1 MLNPRKV
8 VAIVLAAIC
17 CITACVGCASKSPT
31 TGSALATPAENQK
44 PAASNTVSTG
54 ESVDYGPAVS
64 LSFGTT
70 GAAEDISTKAATY
83 FCDMVK
89 EKSGGNITI
98 ELFPNCQLGN
108 STAQME
114 MTAAGSIDL
123 FMDGNL
129 MGSNGVTDAQ
139 ALSPILSSTS
149 KEAFK
154 NTTESGLYAEF
165 EQQFLDLTGVR
176 VIAHNWY
183 RNPTAIISK
192 NKIDSLESAA
202 GVKIRV
208 PNVKTTTMVFEGL
221 GFSATPVA
229 YNESLLSMQQ
239 GVIDA
244 IWCTEDAIYSM
255 GFYEVGNYVLEMNLA
270 ADALLV
276 YANNARLEGLTEAQ
290 RNLIIQCAQ
299 EAGVYYSGLADE
311 ILAENRAKW
320 EAAGV
325 ETITLSDTEMA
336 RWVEVL
342 QEIGHK
348 IEDEGTWSKGTYDK
362 VLAAARS

>member
-1 MLNPRKV
+1 MLNARKV
-8 VAIVLAAIC
+8 VAIILAAIC
-17 CITACVGCASKSPT
+17 CITACAGCGSKAP
-31 TGSALATPAENQK
+31 APATPVEAQK
-44 PAASNTVSTG
+44 PAVSDTAPA
-54 ESVDYGPAVS
+54 EETVDYGPAVS

-89 EKSGGNITI
+89 EKSGGNVTI
-98 ELFPNCQLGN
+98 ELFPNCQLGS

-149 KEAFK
+149 KEAFR

-202 GVKIRV
+202 GVKVRV
-208 PNVKTTTMVFEGL
+208 PNVKTTNMVFEGL

-290 RNLIIQCAQ
+290 RNLIIECAQ
-299 EAGVYYSGLADE
+299 EAGVYYSSLADD

-325 ETITLSDTEMA
+325 ETITLSDAEMA
-336 RWVEVL
+336 RWIEVL

-348 IEDEGTWSKGTYDK
+348 IENEGTWSQGTYDK
-362 VLAAARS
+362 VLAAAKG